1 MSAAGSAS
9 RALGRLLRRLLLLAV
24 SLVLLSIGLV
34 IVLRWVNP
42 PTSAF
47 IVEARWQSWFDK
59 DPQPWQLRQDWR
71 DLTALSPQAAIA
83 VVASEDQKFP
93 THAGFDLQQIRI
105 ALDEAERGG
114 RVRGASTI
122 SQQVAKNLFLWS
134 GQNLLRKGLEAYFTV
149 LIEALWPKQ
158 RILEVYL
165 NYAQFGRGIYG
176 VQAAS
181 KVFFHHDAA
190 TLQPAEAALL
200 AAVLPNPLRLRVDAP
215 SAYVRRRRD
224 EIVAQ
229 MQALGGPAWLRGV
242 LPPAQAA
249 AGKRR

>member
-1 MSAAGSAS
+1 M
-9 RALGRLLRRLLLLAV
+9 
-24 SLVLLSIGLV
+24 
-34 IVLRWVNP
+34 
-42 PTSAF
+42 
-47 IVEARWQSWFDK
+47 
-59 DPQPWQLRQDWR
+59 
-71 DLTALSPQAAIA
+71 
-83 VVASEDQKFP
+83 
-93 THAGFDLQQIRI
+93 
-105 ALDEAERGG
+105 
-114 RVRGASTI
+114 
-122 SQQVAKNLFLWS
+122 
-134 GQNLLRKGLEAYFTV
+134 